1 MLNEITLFVTLS
13 FYPFSLIT
21 SSSCDLFGF
30 LQLSSVVSCTQVRAI
45 STGHHGDAEHI
56 SDLEVWLL

>member
-1 MLNEITLFVTLS
+1 MTLFVTLS

-21 SSSCDLFGF
+21 SGSCDLFGF
-30 LQLSSVVSCTQVRAI
+30 LPLSSVVSCTQVHAI
-45 STGHHGDAEHI
+45 SVGHHGDTEHI